1 MPPSTDHRENKFY
14 TKRQERKKSKFL
26 RGEIVL
32 FDLVSAPHLK
42 FDVVF
47 WGDFFISHSLAEMLL
62 QKRLLATRELSESR
76 TGARIIETV
85 RPLKIV
91 SEANLIYGPMKLS
104 SRHVGK
110 RIGLWHLSP
119 TMALMPLVQ
128 GK

>member
-1 MPPSTDHRENKFY
+1 MRLRPLTNSPSGEQILHEKTRK
-14 TKRQERKKSKFL
+14 KKSKFL

-32 FDLVSAPHLK
+32 FDLVSATEHLK

-47 WGDFFISHSLAEMLL
+47 WGDFFLSHSLAEMLL
-62 QKRLLATRELSESR
+62 QKRLLATGELSESR

-110 RIGLWHLSP
+110 RTGL
-119 TMALMPLVQ
+119 
-128 GK
+128 